1 MERLLYIRYMSDE
14 TDRLAELL
22 SLMQAAKPGLTWND
36 CLDEIFRRGTLA
48 TEQLYRAR
56 ERND

>member
-1 MERLLYIRYMSDE
+1 MSDE